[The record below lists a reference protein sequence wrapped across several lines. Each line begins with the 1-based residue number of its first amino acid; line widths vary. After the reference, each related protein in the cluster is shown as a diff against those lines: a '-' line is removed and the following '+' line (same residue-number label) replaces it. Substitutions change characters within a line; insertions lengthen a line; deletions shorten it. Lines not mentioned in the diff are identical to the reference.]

1 MGLRMRTKK
10 TGIFLFVFFFSSISL
25 FSQEEIGKIFT
36 NIEADS
42 LYGSVIDS
50 YIMNTDSLIML
61 LNETQQKAMFHL
73 KDKNVLIAGDARK
86 VIFPAEAEISAE
98 MEMRVLSKIKV
109 LELIAKGRKDQVV
122 FENRKAV
129 FSVSNGEFTLELS
142 WPCPPYCD

>member
-1 MGLRMRTKK
+1 MGLIMRTKK

-61 LNETQQKAMFHL
+61 LNETQQKAMFSL
-73 KDKNVLIAGDARK
+73 KDKNFLIAGDSRK
-86 VIFPAEAEISAE
+86 IIFPADAKISAE

>member
-1 MGLRMRTKK
+1 MRTKK

-61 LNETQQKAMFHL
+61 LNETHQKAMFSL
-73 KDKNVLIAGDARK
+73 KDNNFLIAGDSRK
-86 VIFPAEAEISAE
+86 IIFPAEAKISAE